1 MQIRFLVG
9 GAALLGALGFLM
21 VSSLKTGTT
30 QNVPVGDLRA
40 KDTSSQSFVG
50 RHLRVVGFVGAGP
63 VKYVPR
69 QTNEGLVNESHFQVV
84 EGKTTCAVSYT
95 DALPDSF
102 RAGGPVQIDGTYIAP
117 GVLRAEHVLTKC
129 PSKYQAGDKS
139 AKPMARQAKAQSPTS
154 LSGFQS

>member
-9 GAALLGALGFLM
+9 GVALVGALGFLM
-21 VSSLKTGTT
+21 VSSLKSGTM

-40 KDTSSQSFVG
+40 KDASSESFVG
-50 RHLRVVGFVGAGP
+50 HHLRVVGWVGASP

-84 EGKTTCAVSYT
+84 DLKSKTSCAVSYT

-102 RAGGPVQIDGTYIAP
+102 RAGGTVQIDGTYIAP

-129 PSKYQAGDKS
+129 PSKYKVGDKEAAPMAHQAGKRSD
-139 AKPMARQAKAQSPTS
+139 A
-154 LSGFQS
+154 SGFQS